1 MDFKKIL
8 RIILLAFLLAL
19 ALCGIGVVPPRPT
32 RDYDNEVK
40 IELVEDRNEDEET
53 SSEAEE
59 EKRG

>member
-8 RIILLAFLLAL
+8 RIVLLAFLLAL

-32 RDYDNEVK
+32 RDDNEIK
-40 IELVEDRNEDEET
+40 IELVEDRDEEDES
-53 SSEAEE
+53 SSEEEE